1 MDHIIGVVTPILIM
15 TGEGSTAFNL
25 DTADQQYLL
34 SAALIASGL
43 LSLIQITRFRLF
55 KSSKLLC
62 ANLQSRI
69 WDFFLIMHLN
79 FPDYY
84 LGTGL
89 LSVVGPNFASIAA
102 VRYDDDTIK

>member
-1 MDHIIGVVTPILIM
+1 MNCYSIGVVTPILIM

-55 KSSKLLC
+55 KTSKHIYAQNCNPEIGISYASLL
-62 ANLQSRI
+62 
-69 WDFFLIMHLN
+69 
-79 FPDYY
+79 DYY

-102 VRYDDDTIK
+102 VR